1 MRAQSLALA
10 LAAFLL
16 GAALVAYP
24 LVGAG
29 DAIPPLAALGGA
41 GLLLCA
47 VGLGAVWPA
56 ALTAAVGLLAAE
68 YVLSLY
74 LRGTRLDLAA
84 PVYGGCLFAWAE
96 LSWLV
101 IDGQG
106 GESRWLA
113 RWFAVAGLAL
123 AAAALGWAFLIV
135 SALPLAGSLAVTA
148 VGVAATVAVALGVRW
163 LARSAEQR

>member
-1 MRAQSLALA
+1 VRAQGPALA
-10 LAAFLL
+10 LAALLL
-16 GAALVAYP
+16 GVALVVYP
-24 LVGAG
+24 LVGAR
-29 DAIPPLAALGGA
+29 DAIPLLTTLGGA
-41 GLLLCA
+41 SLLLWA
-47 VGLGAVWPA
+47 VGLGLIWPA

-68 YVLSLY
+68 YLLSLY
-74 LRGTRLDLAA
+74 LEGTRLDLAA

-106 GESRWLA
+106 GDSRWLA
-113 RWFAVAGLAL
+113 RWFTVAGLAL

-135 SALPLAGSLAVTA
+135 SALPLAGSLAITA

-163 LARSAEQR
+163 LARSADSP